1 LFHATF
7 YYVIVS
13 SQALLNTLLS
23 SLFSSFRQ
31 LVMDEMQLETIL
43 VIGCVSLLLI
53 LQEIIAKPMESSIN
67 LDMVGEETFNNLD
80 FVVVVLHN
88 RISIVMNKLV

>member
-1 LFHATF
+1 
-7 YYVIVS
+7 
-13 SQALLNTLLS
+13 
-23 SLFSSFRQ
+23 
-31 LVMDEMQLETIL
+31 MDEMQLETIL
-43 VIGCVSLLLI
+43 VIGCVSLLLKI

-80 FVVVVLHN
+80 FVVVVLRN

>member
-1 LFHATF
+1 
-7 YYVIVS
+7 
-13 SQALLNTLLS
+13 
-23 SLFSSFRQ
+23 
-31 LVMDEMQLETIL
+31 MQLETIL